1 MNNLKP
7 FVRFVNKTGFFIPE
21 HTIIANDCHVLY
33 NLKDVLIFKIQGKQ
47 HILKPHSLI
56 YYPYGEPYS
65 ISASSQN
72 ILFYTVN
79 FDFTQEFSSITTPLR
94 PQILD
99 NYNIRNNLA
108 SIPPELSI
116 VFGNPIYIE
125 NAVNL
130 EKYFEDLYKEA
141 INRRLNWSSIRDDLM
156 GIILS
161 KIHRKEVTSPST
173 KPICDEIKKLIE
185 LDSTV
190 ISNQQIAET
199 LGYHPN
205 YLNDIFK
212 RSEGLTIHQYVLQK
226 KLSRACELISTT
238 NIPYETIADLC
249 GFSSTAHLCVT
260 IKKKYNLTPSEIRRQ
275 F

>member
-1 MNNLKP
+1 MSNLRP
-7 FVRFVNKTGFFIPE
+7 FVRFINKTGFFIPKNK
-21 HTIIANDCHVLY
+21 IIANDCHILY
-33 NLKDVLIFKIQGKQ
+33 NLKDALTFEIQGKQ
-47 HILKPHSLI
+47 YILKSHSLI

>member
-33 NLKDVLIFKIQGKQ
+33 NLKDVLTFKIQGKL

>member
-1 MNNLKP
+1 VNNLKP

-47 HILKPHSLI
+47 HILTPHSLI

>member
-1 MNNLKP
+1 M
-7 FVRFVNKTGFFIPE
+7 RFVNKTGFFIPE

-33 NLKDVLIFKIQGKQ
+33 NLKDVLTFKIQGKQ
-47 HILKPHSLI
+47 YILKPHSLI